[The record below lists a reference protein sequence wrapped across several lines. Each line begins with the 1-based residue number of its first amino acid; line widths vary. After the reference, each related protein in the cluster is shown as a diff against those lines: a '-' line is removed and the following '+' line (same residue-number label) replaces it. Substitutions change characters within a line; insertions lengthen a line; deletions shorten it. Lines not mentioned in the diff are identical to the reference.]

1 MGKIYIIR
9 HAQSIANEERRY
21 SGNPKEDRGLSN
33 LGKAQAQKIGEFF
46 ASKNIKHIYSS
57 PFLRAQETANAIAK
71 KCKVAKI
78 NLVDKFKEHECGDW
92 NGKTELEIKERYPEA
107 WAGWH
112 RDPENNPIPGGE
124 TLREIQLR
132 ALPELYAI
140 LKKHAKEDVV
150 IVTHYAVLNVLICS
164 LIASLGNFRSF
175 DSGNGTIAEFEIE
188 NVPRLKSYISHVDK
202 LESGE
207 EK

>member
-9 HAQSIANEERRY
+9 HAQSIANEQRRY
-21 SGNPKEDRGLSN
+21 SGNSSEDQGLSK
-33 LGKAQAQKIGEFF
+33 LGKAQAEKIGKFF
-46 ASKNIKHIYSS
+46 ISKNIKQIYSS
-57 PFLRAQETANAIAK
+57 PFLRAEQTANAIAT
-71 KCKVAKI
+71 KCKINKI
-78 NLVDKFKEHECGDW
+78 HLVEKFKEHECGDW
-92 NGKTELEIKERYPEA
+92 NGKTEIEIKEKYPQA

-112 RDPENNPIPGGE
+112 TDPENNPIPGGE

-132 ALPELYAI
+132 ALPELYTI
-140 LKKHAKEDVV
+140 LKKHPNEDVV

-175 DSGNGTIAEFEIE
+175 DSGNGTIAEFEME

-202 LESGE
+202 LEIGE